1 MRKEMKEYNWGWWFV
16 LSCIWLA
23 CVIVL
28 EMNGTESRRQIMSDG
43 FFYFTFATA
52 LINLLGCAYIG
63 GMPPRRD

>member
-23 CVIVL
+23 CVMVIGL
-28 EMNGTESRRQIMSDG
+28 ENKERQIMSEG

-52 LINLLGCAYIG
+52 LINLLGCIYIG
-63 GMPPRRD
+63 GLPSRRD